1 MNSVL
6 ECRAEGNK
14 GIIKIYGDI
23 EQNFWKKEGDDSITS
38 LDELDKWFNE
48 NKDLATVDI
57 YINSAGGSVFE
68 GVAMYNRIKRSKA
81 YVTVYIEG
89 FACSV
94 ASVIA
99 MAGNKIVMPKTSM
112 MMIHN
117 PWTIV
122 MGNAKELRKTAD
134 DLDKMGD
141 MIKNA
146 YLSKAKIDEKKLS
159 KLMDNESF
167 LSAEECFE
175 YGFCTQLEEET
186 AESKEAV
193 EEALEDYGKLYA
205 NKLSVLENIK
215 NAIKEFDEPTV
226 EEVEESETEV
236 EEIADEQVIES
247 TEVIEEKPIVEAVE
261 EVKVNLLK
269 KFFNKE
275 D

>member
-23 EQNFWKKEGDDSITS
+23 EQNFWKEEGDDSITS

-48 NKDLATVDI
+48 NKELATVDI

-146 YLSKAKIDEKKLS
+146 YLSKVKIDEKKLS